1 MWSSLLSSLPIND
14 APQREMAAGR
24 NDAGLVDHQLRTIAC
39 AHIRSFTFF
48 NVYTSSILLTP
59 HSPPPPLPV
68 NVLARARHRL
78 HARTHVPSH
87 GRTRAHATMRTPIPS
102 RTTSEYITRVRFCR
116 QKIISDLFLDLYIF
130 FIKKTTS
137 REDADGVPPPSITR
151 CHLVRAATFSMCS

>member
-1 MWSSLLSSLPIND
+1 MGVMDVMDGHDTRTSISSVWSSLLSSPPIND

-24 NDAGLVDHQLRTIAC
+24 NGAGLVDHQLRTIAC

-48 NVYTSSILLTP
+48 KVYTSSILYSL
-59 HSPPPPLPV
+59 PPTPLPV

-102 RTTSEYITRVRFCR
+102 LAQLQNISPEYVFV
-116 QKIISDLFLDLYIF
+116 D
-130 FIKKTTS
+130 KKNQ
-137 REDADGVPPPSITR
+137 
-151 CHLVRAATFSMCS
+151 